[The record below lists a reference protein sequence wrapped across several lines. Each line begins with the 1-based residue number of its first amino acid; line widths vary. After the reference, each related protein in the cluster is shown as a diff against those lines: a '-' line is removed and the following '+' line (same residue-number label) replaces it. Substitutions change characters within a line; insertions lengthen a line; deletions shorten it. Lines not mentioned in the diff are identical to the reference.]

1 LVTLLRDLLHRRI
14 HFQASVKRLLLI
26 IAVLVAVGAAWAL
39 VRRKIPSSVDYR
51 GQQIKLTK
59 YYFDYDDYKNDPDNI
74 DPSETARVQRM
85 VSEAPIAHSF
95 ASRKD
100 AASAVF
106 EIRFPGFGAGGFGP
120 IQKGEGDLNGFS
132 IEIPR
137 ADKNRYFI
145 FRNVHGSYLF
155 VDDFQSDT
163 GIQTVREERGKLVYY
178 TPSGQANLTRPIMT
192 AR

>member
-1 LVTLLRDLLHRRI
+1 MSLLRDLLHRRI
-14 HFQASVKRLLLI
+14 YFQASVKRLPLI

-85 VSEAPIAHSF
+85 MSEAPIAHSF
-95 ASRKD
+95 TSRKD

-106 EIRFPGFGAGGFGP
+106 EIRFPGYAAGGFGP

-145 FRNVHGSYLF
+145 FRNVHGSYLL
-155 VDDFQSDT
+155 VDDFQSDA
-163 GIQTVREERGKLVYY
+163 GIQTVREEHGKLVYY
-178 TPSGQANLTRPIMT
+178 TPSGQAKLTRPIMI

>member
-1 LVTLLRDLLHRRI
+1 MTLLRDLLHRRI
-14 HFQASVKRLLLI
+14 YFQESVKRLLLI
-26 IAVLVAVGAAWAL
+26 IAVLVALGPAWAF
-39 VRRKIPSSVDYR
+39 VRRKIPNSIDYR

-74 DPSETARVQRM
+74 DPAEIARVQRM

-100 AASAVF
+100 AVSAVF
-106 EIRFPGFGAGGFGP
+106 EIHFPGYGAGGFGP
-120 IQKGEGDLNGFS
+120 IQEGEGALSGFS

-137 ADKNRYFI
+137 ADNNRYFI
-145 FRNVHGSYLF
+145 FRNVHGSYLL
-155 VDDFQSDT
+155 VDDFQSDAGT
-163 GIQTVREERGKLVYY
+163 QTVREEHGKLVYY
-178 TPSGQANLTRPIMT
+178 TPSRQAKLTRPIMV